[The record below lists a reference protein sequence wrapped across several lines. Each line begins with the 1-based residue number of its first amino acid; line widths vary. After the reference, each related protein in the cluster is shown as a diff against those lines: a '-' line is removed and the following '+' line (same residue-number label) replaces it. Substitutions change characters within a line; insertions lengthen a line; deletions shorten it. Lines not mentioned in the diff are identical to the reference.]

1 MALAD
6 ALERGSSSPSS
17 SSSSSYAAAAKHD
30 AVSASVAAADA
41 VALLAWGSASEA
53 LGAAA
58 DAGDT
63 AISSVDDLLLKNKNG
78 WSGSGK
84 NGSTSG
90 VQAGPLRSAEA
101 IERAAVGAVAGKAV
115 STLDAAAGALIN
127 KTRASWSDKARPWLS
142 RAAEAL
148 SDAKGGEPLPV
159 DAEGRLEVGVGSALA
174 AADSKRVGLRAAADA
189 KIAEKLAGGS
199 KAIGEMGILVS
210 LQLGNDPLDPGVRT
224 VVRSS
229 SSSSSF
235 SSSVPSLE
243 NATSATTASV
253 SSRVLS
259 ADGWD
264 PSLLSNTGGPDFY
277 FDQQL
282 VSARAVSDAF
292 EALVR
297 SRLAADG
304 VSGLAQRLASAAVAL
319 DSQRGLF
326 EVRLAWRSGG
336 SGSALASAIA
346 AVNDA
351 DPRDPCRSWAEHFD
365 VCSAIQ
371 QSSVLNVAS
380 VHARADTAPPGAHAG
395 RMQLGRRL
403 RGFGLPSTVGS
414 PQVLEY
420 EVPDGGGGGGA
431 GGQAAQAFSITQ
443 GNLKDL
449 YWYIDKAIEG
459 ATNFANGYKD
469 WQGIGKVQI
478 PRSTDAG
485 VQRVA
490 SDASKKWAAGL
501 TQALGAARG
510 LLAVVGSA
518 LFVLSLVG
526 AFLPA
531 QPDPIIMGSLNTIQV
546 VTNETLTRVKEIQT
560 TLGVI
565 EQTLDS
571 IRKDI
576 AKSSCTLALTTIDAS
591 VTELRRL
598 YRLYYGPLDF
608 KGEDQGYVGDL
619 AEYLAVGKQ
628 PDPTLKADVEKWV
641 DDVLKPSTGVTFHID
656 YIYGRISGRV
666 GLEESVLRQCRNF
679 FVNKVADSGP
689 MPIDD
694 RVLYADMTK
703 VVTVRRLVT
712 FLCCALSMLAPC
724 FTSTPT
730 FINGQLSNDPC
741 SLLFS
746 PPLSSFFSPLPS
758 SPSPFFSSPL
768 PPSSSS
774 LIIVLGHVADSRP
787 TNAHG
792 SPPLEGA
799 VAIHREDG
807 RGDSLELQFDPYRSV
822 CGVVDAEPPRRP
834 SADMRLCAFFELDD
848 CRSCIFRAAV
858 GRSLQLPGA
867 GKTEKRCTIPDRAS
881 PRALG
886 GAVLVRGRC
895 RRRCAPGPRNRLHAG
910 TGQARC
916 FEREGTR
923 RGRDVIDVACSRVAT
938 RL

>member
-1 MALAD
+1 MPSRLLGLKTPLQERVDAAVALAD

-148 SDAKGGEPLPV
+148 SDAKGGDPLPV

-174 AADSKRVGLRAAADA
+174 AADSKRVGLRAAVDA

-199 KAIGEMGILVS
+199 KMIGEMGILVS

-264 PSLLSNTGGPDFY
+264 PSLLTNTGGPDFY

-319 DSQRGLF
+319 DPQRGLF

-420 EVPDGGGGGGA
+420 EVPDGGGGGGT

-459 ATNFANGYKD
+459 ATNYANGYKEWKSIGESVD
-469 WQGIGKVQI
+469 PYFQQVYGIEVKVKNI
-478 PRSTDAG
+478 
-485 VQRVA
+485 A
-490 SDASKKWAAGL
+490 SDASRKWAAGL
-501 TQALGAARG
+501 TKVLGAARG
-510 LLAVVGSA
+510 FLAVVGST

-531 QPDPIIMGSLNTIQV
+531 EPDPIIMGSLKTIQV
-546 VTNETLTRVKEIQT
+546 VTNDTLTRVKEIQT
-560 TLGVI
+560 RLGVI
-565 EQTLDS
+565 EQTLNS
-571 IRKDI
+571 IRNDI
-576 AKSSCTLALTTIDAS
+576 AKSSCTLALTTTDAS

-619 AEYLAVGKQ
+619 AYYLAVGKQ

-656 YIYGRISGRV
+656 YIYERISGLTV
-666 GLEESVLRQCRNF
+666 PEESVLRQCRNF
-679 FVNKVADSGP
+679 FVNKVVDSGP

-712 FLCCALSMLAPC
+712 FLCCALSMLAPR

-741 SLLFS
+741 SLLFLLS
-746 PPLSSFFSPLPS
+746 SSLLFLLSSSFFPLS
-758 SPSPFFSSPL
+758 FL
-768 PPSSSS
+768 LLSSSALLFVTDYS
-774 LIIVLGHVADSRP
+774 SWSRGRLEAYKCSRKP
-787 TNAHG
+787 TTG
-792 SPPLEGA
+792 
-799 VAIHREDG
+799 
-807 RGDSLELQFDPYRSV
+807 
-822 CGVVDAEPPRRP
+822 
-834 SADMRLCAFFELDD
+834 
-848 CRSCIFRAAV
+848 
-858 GRSLQLPGA
+858 GRSRD
-867 GKTEKRCTIPDRAS
+867 T
-881 PRALG
+881 PRG
-886 GAVLVRGRC
+886 W
-895 RRRCAPGPRNRLHAG
+895 PR
-910 TGQARC
+910 
-916 FEREGTR
+916 
-923 RGRDVIDVACSRVAT
+923 
-938 RL
+938 

>member
-371 QSSVLNVAS
+371 QSSVLNVAG
-380 VHARADTAPPGAHAG
+380 VRARADTAPPGAHAAWLH
-395 RMQLGRRL
+395 LGRRSGG
-403 RGFGLPSTVGS
+403 RALPSTVGS
-414 PQVLEY
+414 PQVVIY
-420 EVPDGGGGGGA
+420 EVPDGGGGRA
-431 GGQAAQAFSITQ
+431 GGQGQNPLQAVVWND
-443 GNLKDL
+443 GRLKDL
-449 YWYIDKAIEG
+449 YWYIDKSIEG
-459 ATNFANGYKD
+459 SANIANAIKD
-469 WQGIGKVQI
+469 WKGIGN
-478 PRSTDAG
+478 DGNAA
-485 VQRVA
+485 QRVA
-490 SDASKKWAAGL
+490 SDLTKKWAAGL
-501 TQALGAARG
+501 NGFMGVARVALG
-510 LLAVVGSA
+510 
-518 LFVLSLVG
+518 LVG
-526 AFLPA
+526 GIIFLSQVAAIFLPP
-531 QPDPIIMGSLNTIQV
+531 QPDPIIMASLNTITHI
-546 VTNETLTRVKEIQT
+546 TNETLTRVKEIQKKLDGISQSLNEISGQIS
-560 TLGVI
+560 TL
-565 EQTLDS
+565 
-571 IRKDI
+571 
-576 AKSSCTLALTTIDAS
+576 SCVSKADQLIKPINDLTG
-591 VTELRRL
+591 L
-598 YRLYYGPLDF
+598 YREYYGPLEKPDP
-608 KGEDQGYVGDL
+608 QIRGYFDELIDYALSQSQPPQSLIHEIDVWSAKVRDSTSGVMASLNNIYSTMVGDL
-619 AEYLAVGKQ
+619 IAENSFFTRCGPHYL
-628 PDPTLKADVEKWV
+628 
-641 DDVLKPSTGVTFHID
+641 
-656 YIYGRISGRV
+656 
-666 GLEESVLRQCRNF
+666 
-679 FVNKVADSGP
+679 NKVAVSKP

-694 RVLYADMTK
+694 TILYNGISE
-703 VVTVRRLVT
+703 VVAVSRLV
-712 FLCCALSMLAPC
+712 F
-724 FTSTPT
+724 
-730 FINGQLSNDPC
+730 
-741 SLLFS
+741 SLRS
-746 PPLSSFFSPLPS
+746 LSSLRVILLRHEEPRCHLITTRISSS
-758 SPSPFFSSPL
+758 SPSLRHCYRKYSGGMPE
-768 PPSSSS
+768 
-774 LIIVLGHVADSRP
+774 ASRCWRKP
-787 TNAHG
+787 
-792 SPPLEGA
+792 
-799 VAIHREDG
+799 V
-807 RGDSLELQFDPYRSV
+807 
-822 CGVVDAEPPRRP
+822 
-834 SADMRLCAFFELDD
+834 
-848 CRSCIFRAAV
+848 
-858 GRSLQLPGA
+858 
-867 GKTEKRCTIPDRAS
+867 
-881 PRALG
+881 
-886 GAVLVRGRC
+886 
-895 RRRCAPGPRNRLHAG
+895 
-910 TGQARC
+910 TGQR
-916 FEREGTR
+916 
-923 RGRDVIDVACSRVAT
+923 
-938 RL
+938 